1 LPGINGRQLADAAR
15 VARPNLPVLF
25 ITGYAGA
32 ALDDAQIELGMQV
45 LRKPFAFD
53 TLTARVSELIDM
65 SSAKQAG

>member
-1 LPGINGRQLADAAR
+1 
-15 VARPNLPVLF
+15 
-25 ITGYAGA
+25 
-32 ALDDAQIELGMQV
+32 MQV